1 MFELWVCISSIV
13 LGLCVTFK
21 WCENDGQELENIR
34 DYETCNMQTVKNKI
48 GIEG

>member
-21 WCENDGQELENIR
+21 WCENDGLMLEKLELGKWGVTDSFPLLFE
-34 DYETCNMQTVKNKI
+34 K
-48 GIEG
+48 